1 MDDISGSESEGE
13 GRPMDL
19 PVEDWTPALALDDLP
34 EGRPVLARV
43 ALGEILLVRKGDDVF
58 GIGNRCSH
66 MGAPLTKGPVT
77 FAGSLR
83 TIRCPLHGSTFDL
96 SNGKVMR
103 GPATSPVP
111 AFETRVTDGV
121 IEIRPQASG

>member
-1 MDDISGSESEGE
+1 M
-13 GRPMDL
+13 
-19 PVEDWTPALALDDLP
+19 EDWTPALALDALP
-34 EGRPVLARV
+34 DRRPTLTHVD
-43 ALGEILLVRKGDDVF
+43 GTEILLVRSGEDVF
-58 GIGNRCSH
+58 AIGNRCSH

-111 AFETRVTDGV
+111 AFETRVADGV

>member
-1 MDDISGSESEGE
+1 M
-13 GRPMDL
+13 
-19 PVEDWTPALALDDLP
+19 EDWTPALALDELTDR
-34 EGRPVLARV
+34 RPALAHV
-43 ALGEILLVRKGDDVF
+43 DGNEILLVRSGEEVF
-58 GIGNRCSH
+58 AIGNRCSH

-103 GPATSPVP
+103 GPATSPLP

-121 IEIRPQASG
+121 VEIRASERG